1 MVEAKEGVIA
11 AKVEVTNT
19 GSRFGKEVVQ
29 LYVADK
35 TRTENRPERELKG
48 FAKLALLPGETKCAE
63 FTLTQ
68 RDLSFYSEALGDWFA
83 PGGEYEICFAHSSRD
98 IRQVK
103 TFAFETNQQLPLT
116 LHRNTTVGALLKH
129 PKTAAVLQPILP
141 EQKEEG
147 GEASKEAIT
156 AEMIRQMF
164 INSPLRTLRGYLNY
178 SKEQMDDLM
187 AKLEQA
193 LKQ

>member
-1 MVEAKEGVIA
+1 M
-11 AKVEVTNT
+11 
-19 GSRFGKEVVQ
+19 
-29 LYVADK
+29 
-35 TRTENRPERELKG
+35 
-48 FAKLALLPGETKCAE
+48 
-63 FTLTQ
+63 
-68 RDLSFYSEALGDWFA
+68 
-83 PGGEYEICFAHSSRD
+83 
-98 IRQVK
+98 
-103 TFAFETNQQLPLT
+103 T